1 MPKCDFNKVALHG
14 CSPVNLLHIFRTPF
28 SKNTATRLL
37 PIDVTLASPTAF
49 DHHVT
54 SEPQHIRES
63 QNGERSNA
71 EHNSRW
77 KHDYKSNR
85 EKKTIITKKKKSK
98 QDILPTDANN
108 KINMWKDGN

>member
-1 MPKCDFNKVALHG
+1 MFASNFIEITLRYG
-14 CSPVNLLHIFRTPF
+14 RSPVNLLHIFRTPF
-28 SKNTATRLL
+28 SKNTSTWLL
-37 PIDVTLASPTAF
+37 PIDVTLASPTTF

-63 QNGERSNA
+63 QNGERSDK
-71 EHNSRW
+71 HNGRW

-85 EKKTIITKKKKSK
+85 EKNNHNKKRKSK
-98 QDILPTDANN
+98 QDILPTDTNN